1 MEEVVEEF
9 ALERIQ
15 RGRMV
20 GAKKVQQVYDLENVR
35 YLPDRAK
42 ERRQRNAQAD
52 FIVASD
58 QKFLGNSELS
68 YFCIS

>member
-1 MEEVVEEF
+1 M

-20 GAKKVQQVYDLENVR
+20 GANKVQQVYDLENVR

-42 ERRQRNAQAD
+42 ERRQRNAKTD

-58 QKFLGNSELS
+58 VSRELRVELLLCQLNLE
-68 YFCIS
+68 Y